1 MATVDGGDFLTSS
14 LDLYSVSRF
23 GNDVQR
29 RPLATTALDGS
40 RPMVD
45 SCRHVRVVANLR
57 YQTGLR
63 RWSCH
68 WVWEEPCRQLSSERL
83 KACGSA
89 MTSL

>member
-1 MATVDGGDFLTSS
+1 MTTVDEGDPFTSS
-14 LDLYSVSRF
+14 LDLYSVRRF

-29 RPLATTALDGS
+29 WPLATATDGMS
-40 RPMVD
+40 RPLVD
-45 SCRHVRVVANLR
+45 SCRRVRVVANLR

-63 RWSCH
+63 RWSRH

-89 MTSL
+89 MTSH